1 MPTPIQAEAQTAGY
15 DPAAKS
21 FHWVSVALVG
31 AQFTITTVAHARMAH
46 ADRADPGHYLACR
59 QVPVAD
65 HAAQASRGLEI
76 DMLGE
81 KLGHLGL
88 DRLGQ

>member
-1 MPTPIQAEAQTAGY
+1 
-15 DPAAKS
+15 
-21 FHWVSVALVG
+21 
-31 AQFTITTVAHARMAH
+31 MAH